1 MIIQIYTTQTPEESL
16 ALAALGVDHIGITPS
31 NKGLPGEVSDEQGR
45 LIFEAIGSRAVR
57 VALTVEQNLDIIAAM
72 VKTVRPDVLHLCGNP
87 DSMVSPQGAAQ
98 LKTMFPGMKIM
109 QAVPVIDQG
118 AFQIAEDYQQVADY
132 LILDSFSPTIGGVGA
147 AGVTH
152 DWNLSRQ
159 IVEQSRLPVILAGG
173 LSPENVAE
181 AIRAVRPWGVDSLTR
196 TNFPL
201 GGGKFRKD
209 LDLVKAFVENARNTA
224 MESPAAGI

>member
-1 MIIQIYTTQTPEESL
+1 MIIQIYTTQTPEEGL
-16 ALAALGVDHIGITPS
+16 AMAALGVDYIGITPS

-45 LIFEAIGSRAVR
+45 LIFEAIGNRAVR
-57 VALTVEQNLDIIAAM
+57 VALTIEQDLEIIAAM
-72 VKTVRPDVLHLCGNP
+72 VRTVRPDVLQLCGNP
-87 DSMVSPQGAAQ
+87 DSMVNPQGAAQ

-109 QAVPVIDQG
+109 QAVPVIDSS
-118 AFQIAEDYQQVADY
+118 ALKITEAYQNVADY

-147 AGVTH
+147 TGFTH

-159 IVEQSRLPVILAGG
+159 IVELSHLPVILAGG

-181 AIRAVRPWGVDSLTR
+181 AIRAVRPWGVDSLTC

-209 LDLVKAFVENARNTA
+209 LDLVKAFVENARNAA
-224 MESPAAGI
+224 MEIAAPGI